1 MTADQELKAGETF
14 PVEVVVKNTGYYDLR
29 DVYVTVSVADLGI
42 EKTGYFDDLFAMDG
56 VNDKANDDD
65 DYDDT
70 VSGSLYLEIP
80 QDAKSGI
87 YTLEVSASNDDTT
100 SKKTIQIVVDND
112 FDSTV
117 FKSGNSLWIVNP
129 TNNVLGYRI
138 VPESPASVS
147 ESVVF
152 VPAGSSA
159 EVAVMTNAEGEYN
172 FDVNVFAM
180 NGDLVETVNFTGED
194 GTSNT
199 EDSDTTDPIVI
210 LTVILAIIFVVLLVV
225 LIVLIGKKPEK
236 SGEFGESYY

>member
-1 MTADQELKAGETF
+1 MMIDTLGVATREGETTTLW
-14 PVEVVVKNTGYYDLR
+14 VVNQEE
-29 DVYVTVSVADLGI
+29 
-42 EKTGYFDDLFAMDG
+42 EKEEPHE
-56 VNDKANDDD
+56 DD
-65 DYDDT
+65 DYEDT

-87 YTLEVSASNDDTT
+87 YTLEVSASNDDAT

-152 VPAGSSA
+152 VPA
-159 EVAVMTNAEGEYN
+159 VDRLPHV
-172 FDVNVFAM
+172 
-180 NGDLVETVNFTGED
+180 
-194 GTSNT
+194 
-199 EDSDTTDPIVI
+199 PRR
-210 LTVILAIIFVVLLVV
+210 
-225 LIVLIGKKPEK
+225 
-236 SGEFGESYY
+236 FGA